1 MIKTESLIHTMKQNK
16 IDGYLLPRNNMF
28 ISEDIHPAENKIMK
42 LCGFSGSAGTLLI
55 IREGKSYLFVDG
67 RYELQAPE
75 ETDSTEVE
83 VICTTKISMY
93 DWMRANLPEGFK
105 LGLNPQT
112 ISIAEYSKLQN
123 KLPQI
128 KIYAIEELIDKDLP
142 LVKGRV
148 FEQNIEYAGISRE
161 EKIGNIMSFLN
172 NHHKDGW
179 LFCASDSVSWLL
191 NLRAKCLPDTPIIRA
206 YAWVG
211 QNGEIAVFGG
221 NLDFGKIAPNFATYN
236 LTELDSFLK
245 KHKKTNVYID
255 EKNTPLYIAKLAQK
269 HKINLY
275 QHTDICEIQKAVKNP
290 IELQGIR
297 KAHKR
302 DALAVINFLYWLE
315 NNFEGQTEL
324 EIVNK
329 LHEFRA
335 QGKNFF
341 SESFET
347 IAAFGSNAA
356 IVHYHPTAK
365 TNKELKSGSL
375 LLLDSGA
382 QYYDGTT
389 DITRTIA
396 IGKPTQEMINN
407 FTLVL
412 KGHIRLN
419 QALFPQGTTGQN
431 LDALARLDLWKEG
444 KDYHHGTGHGVGCF
458 LNVHEG
464 PLRISTSGST
474 YPLQA
479 GMITSIEPGYYK
491 ENAYGI
497 RIENLVE
504 ITANAQ
510 SNTLSFVPLTL
521 VPIDKH
527 LINDKLLN
535 KEEKDWL
542 NRYHERIEQT
552 LSKELAPNVQEW
564 LKQAC
569 AKI

>member
-1 MIKTESLIHTMKQNK
+1 MIKTENLIQTMKQNK

-55 IREGKSYLFVDG
+55 MKEGKSYLFVDG
-67 RYELQAPE
+67 RYELQAPS
-75 ETDSTEVE
+75 ETNQEEVE

-93 DWMRANLPEGFK
+93 DWLQNHLSKGFR

-112 ISIAEYSKLQN
+112 ISIAEYSKLQH

-128 KIYAIEELIDKDLP
+128 KIFAIEELIEKETP
-142 LVKGRV
+142 LMKGRV
-148 FEQNIEYAGISRE
+148 FEHNIEYAGVSRE
-161 EKIGNIMSFLN
+161 EKIGNIMSFLSKHN
-172 NHHKDGW
+172 KDGW
-179 LFCASDSVSWLL
+179 LFCAADSVSWLL
-191 NLRAKCLPDTPIIRA
+191 NLRSKCLPDTPIVRA

-211 QNGEIAVFGG
+211 ENGEVAIFGG
-221 NLDFGKIAPNFATYN
+221 NLDFDKLTPNFSVYDI
-236 LTELDSFLK
+236 TELDSFLK

-255 EKNTPLYIAKLAQK
+255 EKYTPLYIAKLAQK
-269 HKINLY
+269 HKISLY
-275 QHTDICEIQKAVKNP
+275 QHTDICELQKAIKNP

-297 KAHKR
+297 KAHIR
-302 DALAVINFLYWLE
+302 DAKAVINFLYWLE

-324 EIVNK
+324 EIVDK

-335 QGKNFF
+335 KEKNYF

-347 IAAFGSNAA
+347 IAAFGTNAA
-356 IVHYHPTAK
+356 IVHYHPTTK

-396 IGKPTQEMINN
+396 IGKPSQEMINN

-412 KGHIRLN
+412 KGHIRLS
-419 QALFPQGTTGQN
+419 QAIFPIGTSGQN
-431 LDALARLDLWKEG
+431 IDALARLDLWKEG

-464 PLRISTSGST
+464 PHRISTSGSQQA
-474 YPLQA
+474 LQE

-504 ITANAQ
+504 VISNAQ
-510 SNTLSFVPLTL
+510 SSTLSFVPLTL

-527 LINDKLLN
+527 LINEKLLT

-542 NRYHERIEQT
+542 NHYHERIEQT
-552 LSKELAPNVQEW
+552 ISKNLSTEVREW

>member
-1 MIKTESLIHTMKQNK
+1 MIKTENLIQTMKQNK

-55 IREGKSYLFVDG
+55 MKEGKSYLFVDG
-67 RYELQAPE
+67 RYELQAPS
-75 ETDSTEVE
+75 ETNQEEVE

-93 DWMRANLPEGFK
+93 DWLQNHLSKGFR

-112 ISIAEYSKLQN
+112 ISIAEYSKLQH

-128 KIYAIEELIDKDLP
+128 KIFATEEIIDKDHP
-142 LVKGRV
+142 LIKGRV
-148 FEQNIEYAGISRE
+148 FEHNIEYAGVSRE
-161 EKIGNIMSFLN
+161 EKIGNIMSFLSKHN
-172 NHHKDGW
+172 KDGW
-179 LFCASDSVSWLL
+179 LFCAADSVSWLL
-191 NLRAKCLPDTPIIRA
+191 NLRSKCLPDTPIVRA

-211 QNGEIAVFGG
+211 ENGEVAIFGG
-221 NLDFGKIAPNFATYN
+221 NLDFDKLTPNFSVYDI
-236 LTELDSFLK
+236 TELDSFLK

-255 EKNTPLYIAKLAQK
+255 EKYTPLYIAKLAKK
-269 HKINLY
+269 HKISLY
-275 QHTDICEIQKAVKNP
+275 QHTDICELQKAIKNP

-297 KAHKR
+297 KAHIR
-302 DALAVINFLYWLE
+302 DAKAVINFLYWLE

-324 EIVNK
+324 EIVDK

-335 QGKNFF
+335 KEKNYF

-347 IAAFGSNAA
+347 IAAFGTNAA
-356 IVHYHPTAK
+356 IVHYHPTTK

-396 IGKPTQEMINN
+396 IGKPSQEMINN

-412 KGHIRLN
+412 KGHIRLS
-419 QALFPQGTTGQN
+419 QAIFPIGTSGQN
-431 LDALARLDLWKEG
+431 IDALARLDLWKEG

-464 PLRISTSGST
+464 PHRISTSGSQQA
-474 YPLQA
+474 LQE

-504 ITANAQ
+504 VISNAQ
-510 SNTLSFVPLTL
+510 SSTLSFVPLTL

-527 LINDKLLN
+527 LINEKLLT

-542 NRYHERIEQT
+542 NHYHERIEQT
-552 LSKELAPNVQEW
+552 ISKNLSTEVREW